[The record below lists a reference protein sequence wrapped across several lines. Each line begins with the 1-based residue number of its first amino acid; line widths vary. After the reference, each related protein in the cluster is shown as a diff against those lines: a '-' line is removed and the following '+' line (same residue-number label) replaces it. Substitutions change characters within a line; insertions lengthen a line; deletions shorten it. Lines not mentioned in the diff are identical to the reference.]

1 MCSGVNCVTP
11 GIDMDRMIIS
21 QYFSQK
27 ELSNEK
33 PGIHEY
39 LYFAETKI
47 QKCYDFVTLMV
58 RTRLLLHFPSGFL
71 GCGCGLTLN
80 QEIPWLHFGDSQKE
94 LQWLP
99 APQGCPECNLFFQ
112 IVKSGLRPESLMY
125 NTLYFHA

>member
-1 MCSGVNCVTP
+1 MTP

-71 GCGCGLTLN
+71 GCGLTPDLTRKTWINSYPGLAN
-80 QEIPWLHFGDSQKE
+80 
-94 LQWLP
+94 
-99 APQGCPECNLFFQ
+99 CNP
-112 IVKSGLRPESLMY
+112 ISVLR
-125 NTLYFHA
+125 HV